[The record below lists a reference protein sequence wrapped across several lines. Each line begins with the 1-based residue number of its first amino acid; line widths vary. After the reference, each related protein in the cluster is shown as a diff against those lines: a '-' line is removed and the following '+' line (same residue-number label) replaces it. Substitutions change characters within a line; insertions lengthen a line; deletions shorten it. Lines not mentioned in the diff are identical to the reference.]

1 MNHIIPNSIKK
12 MNGELFC
19 CFSLGGN
26 ILCRLISSWSSFFD
40 AQSASTT
47 ILRSLLLSFF
57 LVCGTAVHSFSS
69 GSATSIFLR
78 VQHGSNLGE
87 CCCRILVTS
96 WKHADVCRDD
106 RSSNSRR
113 NGGRKKIREKID
125 KTVVLHG

>member
-1 MNHIIPNSIKK
+1 MVNYSVV
-12 MNGELFC
+12 F
-19 CFSLGGN
+19 FLGGGVTF
-26 ILCRLISSWSSFFD
+26 CVDSFRLGR
-40 AQSASTT
+40 
-47 ILRSLLLSFF
+47 RSLMRKAPARPSCVHFFFLSFF

-113 NGGRKKIREKID
+113 NGGRKKMRKNRQD
-125 KTVVLHG
+125 RRPTWLNMQS